1 MKIGLYVHIPF
12 CHSKCHYCDFLSF
25 TNEGLEESYTDAL
38 VKELEHYGEKLKNKH
53 TIKSIFIGGGTPTV
67 LPPFLLDRICSAI
80 TRCFRL
86 EKDAEW
92 TIEANPGTIKEAH
105 VAVFKRYPV
114 NRISLGLQASQEHL
128 LKKIGRIHTFKQW
141 EESIRLLKEG
151 GIKNINTDLMFAL
164 PGQTLEDWKKTL
176 EVVTMYD
183 IQHISA
189 YALIIEEGT
198 RFGDLYEE
206 GKLEEV
212 DEDLDRNMYYYAKEF
227 LKQRGYEHYELSNW
241 SKPNLDCKHNV
252 LYWRREP
259 YIGVG
264 LGSHSF
270 FENTRFSNE
279 TNLRRYIATETSDIV
294 VEREVLTKQIAMEEF
309 MFLGL
314 RMLEGVSYSEFENI
328 FGKSLIDV
336 YGCQIQEWIKQKALV
351 QNKDRIYLTDYGLDI
366 ANQVFASFIQ

>member
-86 EKDAEW
+86 EKDVEW

-128 LKKIGRIHTFKQW
+128 LKKIGRIHTFKEW

-151 GIKNINTDLMFAL
+151 GIENINTDLMFAL